1 MMILARARGA
11 AVVVVA
17 AVAAVI
23 LSLLLDQDLISAL
36 LPGIVLRLLAL
47 ARVPPRPP
55 DSLLGRLVL
64 LLISLLPLRLL
75 PSSPGNRALLLV
87 LHSVLLG

>member
-64 LLISLLPLRLL
+64 LLLSLPLLRLPL
-75 PSSPGNRALLLV
+75 SPPGDRALLLV
-87 LHSVLLG
+87 LLSASLR